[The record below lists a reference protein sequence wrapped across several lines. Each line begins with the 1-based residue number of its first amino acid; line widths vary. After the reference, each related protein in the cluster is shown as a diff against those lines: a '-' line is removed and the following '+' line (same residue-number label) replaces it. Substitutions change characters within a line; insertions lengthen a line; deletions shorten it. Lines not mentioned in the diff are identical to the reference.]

1 MNKNIA
7 KLSQLEIPLE
17 RDGFLRELLRQLSG
31 TLENVVGLNE
41 AEGFISVVGQKVGES
56 LNDSYRTA
64 LHVKKLNREQVSS
77 VLVDLKQRIQG
88 DFSIVSEDDTKI
100 VIHGGSCPFGDKVID
115 RPSLCMMTSNV
126 FGTIASDNLGYAK
139 VSLEKTIAKGAP
151 SCQIA
156 IYLTE
161 SDESVMAEG
170 HEYFLSEE

>member
-7 KLSQLEIPLE
+7 KLSQIEILLE

-31 TLENVVGLNE
+31 TLQDVVGLSE

-56 LNDSYRTA
+56 LNDNYRTA

-88 DFSIVSEDDTKI
+88 DFSIFSEDDTKI
-100 VIHGGSCPFGDKVID
+100 VIHAGSCPFGDKVID

-139 VSLEKTIAKGAP
+139 VSLEKTIATGAP